1 MTEGHKLWPS
11 QLGVSPSD
19 PPNSHHGK
27 PGKRRSLS
35 GCPPHHHA
43 RHFAALVKEAF
54 RFFNSSLSAACRAS
68 NQLRPQHFFPPTRDA
83 QMKVSRVLWNTKTRH
98 ACGVLAGAA
107 ASPCGYTRALCSRH
121 LLPWPPVRNL
131 WGTESRVGLLRRAN
145 LFIRREPRR
154 PSRKK
159 TASLLSDAQRPCVR
173 QRYILVAAT
182 HYANTI

>member
-1 MTEGHKLWPS
+1 MHDTLRLLSKKLSDFSIRACQRLVGHPISSVL
-11 QLGVSPSD
+11 
-19 PPNSHHGK
+19 NT
-27 PGKRRSLS
+27 
-35 GCPPHHHA
+35 
-43 RHFAALVKEAF
+43 
-54 RFFNSSLSAACRAS
+54 SSLQHAS
-68 NQLRPQHFFPPTRDA
+68 PARDA
-83 QMKVSRVLWNTKTRH
+83 QMKVSRVVWNTKTRH